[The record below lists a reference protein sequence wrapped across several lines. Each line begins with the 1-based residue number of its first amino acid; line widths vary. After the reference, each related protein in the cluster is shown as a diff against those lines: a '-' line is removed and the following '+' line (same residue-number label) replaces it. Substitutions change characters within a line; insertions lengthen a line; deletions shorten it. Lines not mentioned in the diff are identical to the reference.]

1 MTSVLLSMRDRVQGD
16 YLVVTFCVLL
26 LCFSQVLLQLLDS
39 PVSDSNL
46 NAVNSREYI
55 IHKL

>member
-1 MTSVLLSMRDRVQGD
+1 MTSALLSMRDRVQGD